1 MSSSKV
7 CRKVNEASG
16 ATSKILSDRGTQIQ
30 GVNAINVLTASGGR
44 DLDRA
49 VRLKCRPAPGLG
61 ALVSG
66 HCSLYHHE
74 LSLPFRK

>member
-1 MSSSKV
+1 MPLERRQRFLV
-7 CRKVNEASG
+7 
-16 ATSKILSDRGTQIQ
+16 IRGTQIQ
-30 GVNAINVLTASGGR
+30 GVNALNVRAAFDGR

-49 VRLKCRPAPGLG
+49 VRLKCRPRPGLG

-74 LSLPFRK
+74 LSLPFHK